1 MESLKIARAAM
12 PQVYGEKIATGELVH
27 CADHDE
33 KNYRWSQWLNRP
45 PFHLQNVVSGSL
57 TLVPLEALGTPA
69 PIYTH
74 SRRLM
79 SWPRACSI
87 GYLQNAYG

>member
-33 KNYRWSQWLNRP
+33 KNYR
-45 PFHLQNVVSGSL
+45 
-57 TLVPLEALGTPA
+57 LEPVG
-69 PIYTH
+69 
-74 SRRLM
+74 
-79 SWPRACSI
+79 
-87 GYLQNAYG
+87 